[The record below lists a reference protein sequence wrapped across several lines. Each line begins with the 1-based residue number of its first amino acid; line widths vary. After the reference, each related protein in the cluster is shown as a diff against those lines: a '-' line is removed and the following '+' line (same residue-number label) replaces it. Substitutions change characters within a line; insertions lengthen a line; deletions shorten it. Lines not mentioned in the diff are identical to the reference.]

1 MEIKLKLNVENVVLN
16 ISDVTVN
23 GKPVEIDNN
32 EQLNAPEFKDG
43 DFCYSTNGFVAYIF
57 IFKSKI
63 NSDKSNYHALFQLT
77 NGALFKQYLNI
88 KLFYNNLQINNWCFS
103 YIETTRLATNW
114 EKVLMLEALKENSL
128 QWDEEAKE
136 LLDLKW
142 KPKQGEKYFSF
153 DSYMRPACFIWA
165 NTRNDEHCYLNN
177 KCFKTLEEAEKYAK
191 KFAEIL
197 KNRDL

>member
-1 MEIKLKLNVENVVLN
+1 MEIKLKLNGENVVLN

-23 GKPVEIDNN
+23 GKSVNVGNN

-43 DFCYSTNGFVAYIF
+43 DFCYFTNGGFYYVF

-63 NSDKSNYHALFQLT
+63 DSYRSKHHALTYLVRAVDNPLKI
-77 NGALFKQYLNI
+77 NGRCISKP
-88 KLFYNNLQINNWCFS
+88 
-103 YIETTRLATNW
+103 ETTRLASNR
-114 EKVLMLEALKENSL
+114 EKALLLKALNDNSL
-128 QWDEEAKE
+128 RWDEEGKE

-142 KPKQGEKYFSF
+142 KPKLGEKYFSF
-153 DSYMRPACFIWA
+153 DSYIQPTCFIWA
-165 NTRNDEHCYLNN
+165 NTRNDEHCYLNS
-177 KCFKTLEEAEKYAK
+177 KCFKTLEETEKYAK

>member
-1 MEIKLKLNVENVVLN
+1 MEIRLKLNGEDVVLN

-23 GKPVEIDNN
+23 GKPVDIDCNKQIN
-32 EQLNAPEFKDG
+32 TPKFKDG
-43 DFCYSTNGFVAYIF
+43 DFCYSTNGFSNYLF

-63 NSDKSNYHALFQLT
+63 DSDRSNYHALLQLT
-77 NGALFKQYLNI
+77 NGSIFK
-88 KLFYNNLQINNWCFS
+88 INNWCFS
-103 YIETTRLATNW
+103 YLEATRLASNE
-114 EKVLMLEALKENSL
+114 EKKLLLKALKENSL
-128 QWDEEAKE
+128 RWDEETKE

-153 DSYMRPACFIWA
+153 DEYMRPACFIW
-165 NTRNDEHCYLNN
+165 TKTMNDEHCYLTN

-191 KFAEIL
+191 KIAEIL

>member
-1 MEIKLKLNVENVVLN
+1 MEIKLKLNGENVVLN

-23 GKPVEIDNN
+23 GKQVDIGNN

-43 DFCYSTNGFVAYIF
+43 DFCCSKNGKIYYIF

-63 NSDKSNYHALFQLT
+63 NSDKSKYHALMCLRRPDSSSFKI
-77 NGALFKQYLNI
+77 NGECLSKQ
-88 KLFYNNLQINNWCFS
+88 KA
-103 YIETTRLATNW
+103 TRLATNW

-128 QWDEEAKE
+128 RWDEESKE
-136 LLDLKW
+136 ILDLKW

-153 DSYMRPACFIWA
+153 DLYMHPICFIWLD
-165 NTRNDEHCYLNN
+165 TRNDEHCYLNN

-191 KFAEIL
+191 KIAEIL